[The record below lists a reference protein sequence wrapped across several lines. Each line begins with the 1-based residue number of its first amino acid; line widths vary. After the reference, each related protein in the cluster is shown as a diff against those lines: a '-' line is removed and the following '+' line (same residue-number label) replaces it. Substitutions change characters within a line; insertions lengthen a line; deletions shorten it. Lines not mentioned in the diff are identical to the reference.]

1 MASQMVPLVTVSG
14 KACAIPLAV
23 NSTAPIRSM
32 PRLSNKSP
40 AFAHTTM
47 AKTMT
52 SVLNRS
58 RFSLGIL
65 GELIV
70 SESRTRSGNGNHGL
84 AIFLA
89 ALARPL
95 QAFRAQLQKLRRFG
109 VQPLPLVAVPK
120 RLFHDAPDHPRPEV
134 VFIIETVHPGH
145 HLGFGEV
152 GVLDVRKLVATGIRQ
167 GLYLQE
173 TLHRQGVLS
182 SRSSHGIPH
191 GNLNGFTIHFLGK
204 FDGFLNGLFRLTRQA
219 NNEIAVHF
227 DS

>member
-120 RLFHDAPDHPRPEV
+120 RLFHDAPDYTRPEV
-134 VFIIETVHPGH
+134 VFIIEAVHPGH

-167 GLYLQE
+167 GLNLQE
-173 TLHRQGVLS
+173 TLRRHGVVKFRSRHGMRQ
-182 SRSSHGIPH
+182 
-191 GNLNGFTIHFLGK
+191 GNLNRFAVQLLGEL
-204 FDGFLNGLFRLTRQA
+204 DGLLNGLFRLARQA
-219 NNEIAVHF
+219 NNEV
-227 DS
+227 